1 MRAVRLGSYSMLA
14 TRAGIA
20 NLSRRKSMRRY
31 CRLCPPLIY
40 RLVIWPLLLRPPVR
54 RSGSSSDFSGS
65 LFVTSA
71 KSETERNRVPGVI
84 GRNCRMPISALEHGD
99 RVAFFECD
107 DRLLPRRATT
117 RPARGAAAGATP
129 GAHHQG
135 AHVGH
140 GDLEQRLDRRADL
153 RLGRG
158 RVHAEGVLLAG
169 LVRRRGFL
177 GDDGA
182 HKQPVL
188 VRHLPLPPPL
198 LPLPSPAT
206 RFPPAPAAPPPP
218 RPPTGSRTPSRPR
231 TASRGRRGC
240 FVPRGRRCRSSPRR
254 P

>member
-1 MRAVRLGSYSMLA
+1 M
-14 TRAGIA
+14 
-20 NLSRRKSMRRY
+20 
-31 CRLCPPLIY
+31 
-40 RLVIWPLLLRPPVR
+40 WPLLLRPPVR

-107 DRLLPRRATT
+107 DRLLPRRATA
-117 RPARGAAAGATP
+117 RPARGETAGAAP
-129 GAHHQG
+129 GAHDQR

-140 GDLEQRLDRRADL
+140 GHLEQRLDRRADL

-158 RVHAEGVLLAG
+158 RVHAEGVLLAS

-177 GDDGA
+177 GDDGT
-182 HKQPVL
+182 HDQTVL
-188 VRHLPLPPPL
+188 VRHPRLPPPPLPLPRA
-198 LPLPSPAT
+198 SPAT

-231 TASRGRRGC
+231 
-240 FVPRGRRCRSSPRR
+240 
-254 P
+254 

>member
-1 MRAVRLGSYSMLA
+1 MRDVRFGSYSTAATLA
-14 TRAGIA
+14 GMP
-20 NLSRRKSMRRY
+20 NFSRRKSIRRY
-31 CRLCPPLIY
+31 RRLCPPPCQ
-40 RLVIWPLLLRPPVR
+40 RLVMWPLLLRPPVR
-54 RSGSSSDFSGS
+54 RNGSSSDFSGS

-99 RVAFFECD
+99 RVAFFERD
-107 DRLLPRRATT
+107 DRLLPRRATA
-117 RPARGAAAGATP
+117 RPARGETAGAAP

-153 RLGRG
+153 WLGRG
-158 RVHAEGVLLAG
+158 RVHAEGVLFAG

-182 HKQPVL
+182 HDQPVL
-188 VRHLPLPPPL
+188 VRHRRPPPPL
-198 LPLPSPAT
+198 PPLPSPAP

-218 RPPTGSRTPSRPR
+218 HPPTGSRTPSRPR
-231 TASRGRRGC
+231 TASRARRGC
-240 FVPRGRRCRSSPRR
+240 SAPRGRRCTSSPRR

>member
-1 MRAVRLGSYSMLA
+1 M
-14 TRAGIA
+14 
-20 NLSRRKSMRRY
+20 
-31 CRLCPPLIY
+31 
-40 RLVIWPLLLRPPVR
+40 WPLLLRPPVR

-107 DRLLPRRATT
+107 DRFLPRRATA
-117 RPARGAAAGATP
+117 RPARGKTAGAAP
-129 GAHHQG
+129 GAHDQG

-153 RLGRG
+153 WLGRR
-158 RVHAEGVLLAG
+158 RVHAKGVLFAG

-182 HKQPVL
+182 HDQPVL
-188 VRHLPLPPPL
+188 VSHRRPPPPPPPL
-198 LPLPSPAT
+198 LPSLPSLAT
-206 RFPPAPAAPPPP
+206 RFPRALAAPP
-218 RPPTGSRTPSRPR
+218 
-231 TASRGRRGC
+231 
-240 FVPRGRRCRSSPRR
+240 
-254 P
+254 

>member
-1 MRAVRLGSYSMLA
+1 M
-14 TRAGIA
+14 
-20 NLSRRKSMRRY
+20 
-31 CRLCPPLIY
+31 
-40 RLVIWPLLLRPPVR
+40 WPLLLRPPVR
-54 RSGSSSDFSGS
+54 RSGSSNDFSGS
-65 LFVTSA
+65 LFVISA

-99 RVAFFECD
+99 RVACFECD
-107 DRLLPRRATT
+107 DRLFPRRATA
-117 RPARGAAAGATP
+117 RPARGETAGAAP
-129 GAHHQG
+129 GTHDQG

-158 RVHAEGVLLAG
+158 RVHAEGVLFAG

-182 HKQPVL
+182 HDQTVL
-188 VRHLPLPPPL
+188 VSHPRLPPP
-198 LPLPSPAT
+198 PLPFPRPCPAT

-231 TASRGRRGC
+231 TASRARRGYSA
-240 FVPRGRRCRSSPRR
+240 PTGRRCTRWPRR

>member
-1 MRAVRLGSYSMLA
+1 M
-14 TRAGIA
+14 
-20 NLSRRKSMRRY
+20 
-31 CRLCPPLIY
+31 
-40 RLVIWPLLLRPPVR
+40 WPLLLRPPVR

-65 LFVTSA
+65 VFVTSA

-107 DRLLPRRATT
+107 DRLFPRRATA
-117 RPARGAAAGATP
+117 RPARGETAGAAP
-129 GAHHQG
+129 GTHDQG

-158 RVHAEGVLLAG
+158 RVHAEGVLFAG

-182 HKQPVL
+182 HDQTML
-188 VRHLPLPPPL
+188 VRHLPPPLPPF
-198 LPLPSPAT
+198 PSP
-206 RFPPAPAAPPPP
+206 PPPPPPPPSPSPPVPPTPAPPPP
-218 RPPTGSRTPSRPR
+218 TPPPTGTLSASTP
-231 TASRGRRGC
+231 
-240 FVPRGRRCRSSPRR
+240 
-254 P
+254 